1 MLPDWMRQV
10 LAGIAAAAV
19 FLGLYL
25 GARMVWPVA
34 LLLAAL
40 VLAAVLLLIRRKP
53 LLSEQVVGDR
63 VTALDLSQ
71 GLSILS
77 DAQKRLLAASTKA
90 PTLDRPALAAMAAH
104 VGSIRTEIQ
113 RDPSDYRRAKRLTGF
128 YLPQIVQTVEAYV
141 DLSARAT
148 GDSAARV
155 AELGKSIRDWAPVIE
170 KIDQACQGNDVADLE
185 AQIEALG
192 FQMKT
197 LV

>member
-1 MLPDWMRQV
+1 MLPETLRQV
-10 LAGIAAAAV
+10 VAGLAAAAV

-25 GARMVWPVA
+25 GARMDWP
-34 LLLAAL
+34 AAL
-40 VLAAVLLLIRRKP
+40 GLAVLVLGAVLLMIRRKP
-53 LLSEQVVGDR
+53 TLSEQIVGDR
-63 VTALDLSQ
+63 VTALDLNA
-71 GLSILS
+71 GLSILA
-77 DAQKRLLAASTKA
+77 DAQKRLAAAATKA
-90 PTLDRPALAAMAAH
+90 ATLDRPALASMAAH
-104 VGSIRTEIQ
+104 VGSIRAEIQ

-141 DLSARAT
+141 DLTARAT
-148 GDSAARV
+148 GSNAARV
-155 AELGKSIRDWAPVIE
+155 AELGKKVREWAPVIE

>member
-1 MLPDWMRQV
+1 MLPDSARQV
-10 LAGIAAAAV
+10 LAGLAAAAT

-34 LLLAAL
+34 LLLAVL
-40 VLAAVLLLIRRKP
+40 VLGAVLLLVRRKP
-53 LLSEQVVGDR
+53 LMSEQIVGDR
-63 VTALDLSQ
+63 VTAQDIAQ
-71 GLSILS
+71 GLAVLA
-77 DAQKRLLAASTKA
+77 DAQKRLIAASAKA
-90 PTLDRPALAAMAAH
+90 PTLDRPSLAEMAAH
-104 VGSIRTEIQ
+104 VGSIRIEIG

-148 GDSAARV
+148 GSSAARV